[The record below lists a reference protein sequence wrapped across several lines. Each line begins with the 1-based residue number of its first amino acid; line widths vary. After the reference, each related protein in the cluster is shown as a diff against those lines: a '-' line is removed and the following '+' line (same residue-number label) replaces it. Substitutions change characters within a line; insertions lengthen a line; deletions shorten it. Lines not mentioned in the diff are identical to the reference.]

1 MHRIDDVNAD
11 VGNLFK
17 DGDGTPQ
24 NPPTNFNAA
33 WANAVQEELCNAITG
48 TGASLNPHDNT
59 QLWTALQNIG
69 FRCLKGT
76 FTEQSHEVD
85 VSDFAG
91 STALFVNEQ
100 SFSIVGTLRT
110 RALLI
115 VIPLW
120 NSSSAVTSISFT
132 YGSQTVTLSKWQMF
146 LGFANNGGT
155 NLEVLGVRMIM
166 SRPDGGIN
174 VPYLATETFS
184 AMNRIDSGVVRFAYS
199 DEVGSSGLEEWR
211 EWQLK
216 SLWGNNQVKKVLC
229 TNDSEVSVP
238 CFKKDDGSWNTVKF
252 KPGVY
257 KEFIC
262 VGSCVVEISGVNYE
276 FAVLAVNGTAGA

>member
-24 NPPTNFNAA
+24 DPPTSFNAA

-48 TGASLNPHDNT
+48 AGTPLNPHDNT
-59 QLWTALQNIG
+59 QLWTTLQNIG

-85 VSDFAG
+85 VSDFVG

-120 NSSSAVTSISFT
+120 STSSAVTSISFT

-146 LGFANNGGT
+146 LGFANNAGT

-166 SRPDGGIN
+166 SRPDGGMETS
-174 VPYLATETFS
+174 YLLAGVLS
-184 AMNRIDSGVVRFAYS
+184 AAKVIDSQMVSFTYS
-199 DEVGSSGLEEWR
+199 TAVGPNNLPEWR
-211 EWQLK
+211 NWQLK
-216 SLWGNNQVKKVLC
+216 SYWTPNQVKKVRC
-229 TNDSEVSVP
+229 TNGVDELIPIYYTLNGDTMNVN
-238 CFKKDDGSWNTVKF
+238 FKIGS
-252 KPGVY
+252 Y
-257 KEFIC
+257 REFIC
-262 VGSCVVEISGVNYE
+262 IGYCSDTIDGVTYE
-276 FAVLAVNGTAGA
+276 FAVLAVNGR